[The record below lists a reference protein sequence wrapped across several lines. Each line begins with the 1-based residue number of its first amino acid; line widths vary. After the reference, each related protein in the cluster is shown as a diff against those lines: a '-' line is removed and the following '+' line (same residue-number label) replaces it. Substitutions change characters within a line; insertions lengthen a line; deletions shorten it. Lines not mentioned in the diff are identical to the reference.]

1 MYIFNS
7 GRNLVYYSRTII
19 MPVEHSGVVSVRREE
34 GNEDPLDTR
43 TGDTMDTMVM
53 VTSSPDNTPCH
64 LCQVR

>member
-1 MYIFNS
+1 MYIFSS

-43 TGDTMDTMVM
+43 TGDTMVM
-53 VTSSPDNTPCH
+53 VTSSPDNTPRH